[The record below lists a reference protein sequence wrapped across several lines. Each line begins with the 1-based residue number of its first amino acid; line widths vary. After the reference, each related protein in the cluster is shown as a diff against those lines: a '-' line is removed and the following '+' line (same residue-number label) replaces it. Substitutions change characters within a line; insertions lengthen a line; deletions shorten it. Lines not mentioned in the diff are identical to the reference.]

1 MKDLLWLP
9 ALYMLGYAFIYSIA
23 ELAATTLQ
31 LFKLVAL
38 RKNGLVTTRSY
49 EYLYGAIAKYAVYG
63 ATCWLLP
70 WIFFKWHSDSII
82 TISLGLIGGLFAA
95 KHIFRN
101 SRDEFYGQ
109 IKDSI
114 DPDKTET
121 SR

>member
-9 ALYMLGYAFIYSIA
+9 VVYMLGYVFIYSIA

-31 LFKLVAL
+31 LFKLAML
-38 RKNGLVTTRSY
+38 RKKGLVTTRAY
-49 EYLYGAIAKYAVYG
+49 EYLYGAITSYAVYG
-63 ATCWLLP
+63 ATCWLMP
-70 WIFFKWHSDSII
+70 WVFFKWHSDSRI

-101 SRDEFYGQ
+101 SRDEFYEQ
-109 IKDSI
+109 IKNSI

-121 SR
+121 GL